1 MLCPLYKG
9 AGKEAG
15 MRFKDRV
22 AIITGGTAG
31 MGRAAALGFARE
43 GASVVINGR
52 NEEKLQKTADEIRS
66 AGGTVTAVRGD
77 ITVSD
82 CIKAIVATALAQ
94 YGRID
99 ILFNYVGGDPDLA
112 PLTPFIEQTED
123 FWDRMIDLNLRSTII
138 MSRAVLDS
146 MIKQKYGKIINTA
159 AIAGRVGGPRMA
171 VYSAVK
177 GGVIAFTKAL
187 ALEVAPYNINV
198 NCVSPGPIDTPG
210 FNKVFTGDARE
221 HAADIVPLGRVGL
234 PEEVASAVLYLASD
248 DAAFITGQTL
258 AVDGGATM
266 V

>member
-1 MLCPLYKG
+1 
-9 AGKEAG
+9 
-15 MRFKDRV
+15 MRFKGRV
-22 AIITGGTAG
+22 AIITGGTQG
-31 MGRAAALGFARE
+31 MGKAAALGFAKE
-43 GASVVINGR
+43 GARVVINGR
-52 NEEKLQKTADEIRS
+52 NAENLNKTADEIRS
-66 AGGTVTAVRGD
+66 VGGTVTVVPGD
-77 ITVSD
+77 VTRSD
-82 CIKAIVATALAQ
+82 IIKAIVAAALEQ

-99 ILFNYVGGDPDLA
+99 ILFNYVGGDPNLA
-112 PLTPFIEQTED
+112 PLTPFIEQTEE
-123 FWDRMIDLNLRSTII
+123 FWDRMIDLNLKSTII

-146 MIKQKYGKIINTA
+146 MIKQKFGKIINTA

-210 FNKVFTGDARE
+210 FNKIFTGEIRK
-221 HAADIVPLGRVGL
+221 HVSDIVPLGRVGL

-258 AVDGGATM
+258 AVDGGATR

>member
-1 MLCPLYKG
+1 
-9 AGKEAG
+9 
-15 MRFKDRV
+15 
-22 AIITGGTAG
+22 
-31 MGRAAALGFARE
+31 
-43 GASVVINGR
+43 
-52 NEEKLQKTADEIRS
+52 
-66 AGGTVTAVRGD
+66 VTAVQGD
-77 ITVSD
+77 ITRSD
-82 CIKAIVATALAQ
+82 SIKELVATALKQ

-99 ILFNYVGGDPDLA
+99 ILFNYVGGDPDVA
-112 PLTPFIEQTED
+112 PLTPFNEQTED

-138 MSRAVLDS
+138 LSRAVLDS

-210 FNKVFTGDARE
+210 FNKVFTGEARE
-221 HAADIVPLGRVGL
+221 HASDIVPLGRVGL
-234 PEEVASAVLYLASD
+234 PEEVASAVVFLASD
-248 DAAFITGQTL
+248 DASFITGQTL

-266 V
+266 I

>member
-1 MLCPLYKG
+1 
-9 AGKEAG
+9 
-15 MRFKDRV
+15 MRFKGRV

-31 MGRAAALGFARE
+31 MGKAAALGFARE
-43 GASVVINGR
+43 GAYVVINGR
-52 NEEKLQKTADEIRS
+52 NEEKLNKTAVEIR
-66 AGGTVTAVRGD
+66 ALGGKVTTVRGD
-77 ITVSD
+77 ITKSD
-82 CIKAIVATALAQ
+82 CVKVIIATAREQ
-94 YGRID
+94 YSRID

-112 PLTPFIEQTED
+112 PLTPFIEQSED
-123 FWDRMIDLNLRSTII
+123 FWDRMIDLNLKSTIV

-146 MIKQKYGKIINTA
+146 MVKQKYGKIINTA
-159 AIAGRVGGPRMA
+159 AISGRVGGPRMA

-187 ALEVAPYNINV
+187 ALEVAPYNITV

-210 FNKVFTGDARE
+210 FNQIFTGENRK

-248 DAAFITGQTL
+248 DAGFITGQTL

>member
-1 MLCPLYKG
+1 
-9 AGKEAG
+9 
-15 MRFKDRV
+15 MRFTGRV

-31 MGRAAALGFARE
+31 MGKAAALGFAKE

-52 NEEKLQKTADEIRS
+52 NEEKLSKAADEIRS
-66 AGGTVTAVRGD
+66 AGGTVTAVKGD
-77 ITVSD
+77 ITRSD
-82 CIKAIVATALAQ
+82 SVKAIVAAALEQ

-123 FWDRMIDLNLRSTII
+123 FWDRMIDLNLKSTII

-177 GGVIAFTKAL
+177 GGIIAFTKAL
-187 ALEVAPYNINV
+187 ALEVAPYRINV

-210 FNKVFTGDARE
+210 FNKIFTGKTRE

-248 DAAFITGQTL
+248 DAAYITGQTL

>member
-1 MLCPLYKG
+1 
-9 AGKEAG
+9 
-15 MRFKDRV
+15 MRFKDKV
-22 AIITGGTAG
+22 AVITGGTAG
-31 MGRAAALGFARE
+31 MGKATALGFAKE
-43 GASVVINGR
+43 GACVVINAR
-52 NEEKLQKTADEIRS
+52 NEERLNKTAEEIRS
-66 AGGTVTAVRGD
+66 LGGTVTPVRGD
-77 ITVSD
+77 ITRSD
-82 CIKAIVATALAQ
+82 AVKALVAAALEQ

-112 PLTPFIEQTED
+112 PLTPFVEQTED
-123 FWDRMIDLNLRSTII
+123 FWDRMIDLNLKSTI
-138 MSRAVLDS
+138 MLSQAVLDS
-146 MIKQKYGKIINTA
+146 MIKHKYGKIINTA
-159 AIAGRVGGPRMA
+159 AIAGRVGGPNMA

-210 FNKVFTGDARE
+210 FNRIFTGETKE
-221 HAADIVPLGRVGL
+221 HAADIVPLGRVGH
-234 PEEVASAVLYLASD
+234 PEEVAGTVLFLASD

>member
-1 MLCPLYKG
+1 
-9 AGKEAG
+9 

-31 MGRAAALGFARE
+31 MGKAAALAFAKE

-52 NEEKLQKTADEIRS
+52 NEENLNKTTDEIRS
-66 AGGTVTAVRGD
+66 AGGTVTAVQGD
-77 ITVSD
+77 ITRSESVKS
-82 CIKAIVATALAQ
+82 IVTTTLKQ
-94 YGRID
+94 YGRVD
-99 ILFNYVGGDPDLA
+99 ILFNYVGGNPNLA

-123 FWDRMIDLNLRSTII
+123 FWDRMIELNLRSTII
-138 MSRAVLDS
+138 LCRAVLDS
-146 MIKQKYGKIINTA
+146 MIKQNYGKIINTG

-171 VYSAVK
+171 VYSAAK

-187 ALEVAPYNINV
+187 AIEMAPYNINV

-210 FNKVFTGDARE
+210 FNKIFTGEARE
-221 HAADIVPLGRVGL
+221 HASDIVPLGRVGL

-266 V
+266 I

>member
-1 MLCPLYKG
+1 
-9 AGKEAG
+9 

-31 MGRAAALGFARE
+31 MGKAAALGFAKE
-43 GASVVINGR
+43 GACVVINGR
-52 NEEKLQKTADEIRS
+52 NEERLKAAADEIRT
-66 AGGTVTAVRGD
+66 AGGIVTLVQGD
-77 ITVSD
+77 ITRSD
-82 CIKAIVATALAQ
+82 IVKSIVDTTLKQ

-99 ILFNYVGGDPDLA
+99 ILFNYVGGGPDLVPLA
-112 PLTPFIEQTED
+112 PLVEQTED
-123 FWDRMIDLNLRSTII
+123 FWNRVIDLNLKSTII
-138 MSRAVLDS
+138 LSRAVLDS

-159 AIAGRVGGPRMA
+159 AIAGRVGGARMA

-177 GGVIAFTKAL
+177 GGIIALTKAL

-198 NCVSPGPIDTPG
+198 NCVSPGPINTPG
-210 FNKVFTGDARE
+210 LKKVFTGEARE
-221 HAADIVPLGRVGL
+221 HVSDIVPLGRVGL

-266 V
+266 I